1 MGIIKVTGIKCNAY
15 HGCLAEEALTGTT
28 FITNVTLVHDF
39 ERAARYD
46 DLELTIDYCSVAL
59 IVQQEMQL
67 RAKLIESVGQRILG
81 RIKQELRP
89 TGLVTVEIEKLN
101 APIQGEVEKVII
113 EICG

>member
-1 MGIIKVTGIKCNAY
+1 MGIIKVTGIKCHAY
-15 HGCLAEEALTGTT
+15 HGCLPEEALTGTT
-28 FITNVTLVHDF
+28 FVTNVTVIHDF

-46 DLELTIDYCSVAL
+46 DLELTIDYCAVAK
-59 IVQQEMQL
+59 IVQEEMTI
-67 RAKLIESVGQRILG
+67 RAKLIETVGQKILQ
-81 RIKQELRP
+81 RIKHELRP